1 MLTFFKLLR
10 KTFQREARRDSFLAN
25 ASSVLSDETNLLF
38 VYGSLMRGMERAA
51 FMSNVDKA
59 RFVATGSVTGVLY
72 DTGAFPGM
80 KEDDGTSLVQGE
92 LYELLDPI
100 TFFETLDLIE
110 GYWPE
115 QPERSLFVR
124 KRVVARTAAGE
135 QTAWAYI
142 LNQAL
147 ADAKPIPSG
156 DYRQCPGESTLAELE

>member
-1 MLTFFKLLR
+1 M
-10 KTFQREARRDSFLAN
+10 AN
-25 ASSVLSDETNLLF
+25 ASSAISDETNLLF

-51 FMSNVDKA
+51 FMGSTDKA
-59 RFVATGSVTGVLY
+59 RFLAPGSVTGVLY

-80 KEDDGTSLVQGE
+80 KEENNASLVHGE
-92 LYELLDPI
+92 LYELFDPI

-124 KRVVARTAAGE
+124 KRVVAHTAAGE

-147 ADAKPIPSG
+147 ADAKPILSG
-156 DYRQCPGESTLAELE
+156 DYRQCAGESTLAELE